1 MYALIQL
8 ATAITTHV
16 LVKHNFAE
24 SIRHERLSFD
34 S

>member
-1 MYALIQL
+1 MHLIQL
-8 ATAITTHV
+8 ATAITTLV
-16 LVKHNFAE
+16 LVKRNFAE